1 MGGLVTV
8 GAFAQA
14 VGPQASIR
22 RVAVLGGSQALE
34 LEVSASQPV
43 APTVLVLHGPD
54 RLVID
59 FPNAVPGSDLR
70 SFPVNRGEVKGV
82 RVGLFAQDPPIT
94 RVVLDLKAP
103 QPYQLFPS
111 GKSVIVKVG
120 DGASAQPM
128 VPTPRP
134 IISAVIAHPAHAITP
149 VSYAPISTP
158 LPSKPAPRL
167 NVNFQN
173 GQLTIWANKATLAE
187 VLSEIHRQTGAEIPI
202 PAEAGQDQVIANLGP
217 APARDVL
224 TALLNGSRFN
234 FILVGSDRDATQ
246 LKSVILT
253 ARGEGASQPAI
264 EIPSTP
270 VEQSDPEPP
279 PPQPQEM
286 PPPPEQQPPPETVPQ
301 PQQ

>member
-1 MGGLVTV
+1 MCGLVSIC
-8 GAFAQA
+8 AFAQRA
-14 VGPQASIR
+14 GPQASIR
-22 RVAVLGGSQALE
+22 RVAILRSGQALE

-43 APTVLVLHGPD
+43 TPTVLVLTGPD

-59 FPNAVPGSDLR
+59 FPNAVPGNDLR
-70 SFPVNRGEVKGV
+70 NIPVNRGEVKGV

-128 VPTPRP
+128 VSTPHP
-134 IISAVIAHPAHAITP
+134 IISAAIAHPAHVVTP
-149 VSYAPISTP
+149 VSYMPISTP
-158 LPSKPAPRL
+158 LPSKAAPRL
-167 NVNFQN
+167 SVNFQN
-173 GQLTIWANKATLAE
+173 GRLTIWANKATLAE

-202 PAEAGQDQVIANLGP
+202 PADAGQDQVIANLGP
-217 APARDVL
+217 GPARDVL

-246 LKSVILT
+246 LKSVILS

-264 EIPSTP
+264 QIPATP

-279 PPQPQEM
+279 PQEV

-301 PQQ
+301 PQ

>member
-1 MGGLVTV
+1 MCGLASIC
-8 GAFAQA
+8 AFAQTA
-14 VGPQASIR
+14 GPRASIR
-22 RVAVLGGSQALE
+22 RVAILRSSQALE

-43 APTVLVLHGPD
+43 TPTVLLLTGPD

-70 SFPVNRGEVKGV
+70 NIPVNRGEVKGV
-82 RVGLFAQDPPIT
+82 RVGLFAQAPPIT

-120 DGASAQPM
+120 DGASAPPM
-128 VPTPRP
+128 VSTPHP
-134 IISAVIAHPAHAITP
+134 IISAAIAHPAHVVTP
-149 VSYAPISTP
+149 VSYMPISTP
-158 LPSKPAPRL
+158 LPSKAAPRL
-167 NVNFQN
+167 SVNFQN
-173 GQLTIWANKATLAE
+173 GRLTIWANKATLAE

-202 PAEAGQDQVIANLGP
+202 PGDAGQDQVIANLGP
-217 APARDVL
+217 GPARDVL

-246 LKSVILT
+246 LKSVILS

-264 EIPSTP
+264 QIPATP
-270 VEQSDPEPP
+270 VEQSEPEPP
-279 PPQPQEM
+279 PQEV

-301 PQQ
+301 PQ